1 MFEKRFC
8 PYCGALLEDGCD
20 CAREAAEYE
29 AEMIEELE
37 ERQLR
42 TAYQQDLIDLYR
54 FERGLRKERH
64 NEQAV
69 HL

>member
-29 AEMIEELE
+29 AEMIEERE

-54 FERGLRKERH
+54 FER
-64 NEQAV
+64 
-69 HL
+69 

>member
-8 PYCGALLEDGCD
+8 PYCGAPLEDGCD
-20 CAREAAEYE
+20 CAREDAEYE
-29 AEMIEELE
+29 SEMIEELE

-54 FERGLRKERH
+54 FER
-64 NEQAV
+64 
-69 HL
+69 